1 MISQQISLLAS
12 YGAQIIL
19 VVLMFLSVLVFAFF
33 IERMIFFRKN
43 FIKKRSE
50 FIDRIRELSKK
61 SEIYDFLRSF
71 DTSETKIIL
80 TALNDNSADSPENFR
95 NIAAGI
101 YETEKQSWETFLM
114 FFASTGSNAPFAGLL
129 GTVLGLMQAFS
140 DLALAANPD
149 ATAAMNGISNALITT
164 VAGITIAIPCV
175 IIHNHFRIKIKHA
188 TSLLQ
193 STSNI
198 IASKKIFG

>member
-1 MISQQISLLAS
+1 MISQQISILAS

-19 VVLMFLSVLVFAFF
+19 VVLMFLSVLVLGFF
-33 IERMIFFRKN
+33 IERMIFFRRN
-43 FIKKRSE
+43 FIKKRNE
-50 FIDRIRELSKK
+50 FIDRIRKTSEK
-61 SEIYDFLRSF
+61 SEISDLLHSF

-95 NIAAGI
+95 NITAGI
-101 YETEKQSWETFLM
+101 YEMEKQNWETFLM
-114 FFASTGSNAPFAGLL
+114 FFASTGANAPFAGLL

-175 IIHNHFRIKIKHA
+175 IIHNHFRIKIKRTA
-188 TSLLQ
+188 SLLQ
-193 STSNI
+193 SASDI
-198 IASKKIFG
+198 IASKKFFR